1 LNNNFKK
8 IFLSKYYNLKS
19 GQIALLLMYHSKQT
33 ALTKFDKIAVSEYFY
48 SLQGEGR
55 TMGIPAIFLRL
66 TGCNLMCGG
75 YGVEKDGIMRDAATW
90 ICDTIAVWIKG
101 TTYNFEELTELLNQQ
116 LDFVKRLNEGVH
128 LVITG
133 GEPLLQQS
141 RIVAYLEYL
150 EKEYSCRPILEIETN
165 ATILPSAELDSR
177 VHYWNTSPKLKNSGM
192 PEKERIKPEVLRFF
206 YENSRTMFKFVISEK
221 ADWEEIKTDFIDT
234 GFAKKEQLVL
244 MPAADSLENLLKKN
258 QLVAEICIQNQIRMC
273 TRLHVE
279 IWNQLTGV

>member
-1 LNNNFKK
+1 MPKLYFFKLFG
-8 IFLSKYYNLKS
+8 IPYFWLILNLK
-19 GQIALLLMYHSKQT
+19 LDK
-33 ALTKFDKIAVSEYFY
+33 LTTSNKIAVSEYFY

-75 YGVEKDGIMRDAATW
+75 YGVEKDGILRDGASW
-90 ICDTIAVWIKG
+90 VCDTIAVWIKG
-101 TTYNFEELTELLNQQ
+101 TTYSFEELVDLLNEKLNFIQ
-116 LDFVKRLNEGVH
+116 RLNEGVH

-133 GEPLLQQS
+133 GEPLLQQN
-141 RIVAYLEYL
+141 RIVSFLEYL
-150 EKEYSCRPILEIETN
+150 EQNYACKPILEIETN
-165 ATILPSAELDSR
+165 ATIVPSAELDSR

-192 PEKERIKPEVLRFF
+192 PEKERIKAEALSFF
-206 YENSRTMFKFVISEK
+206 YENSKTMFKFVISEF

-234 GFAKKEQLVL
+234 ALVKKEQIVL

-258 QLVAEICIQNQIRMC
+258 QLVAEICIQHQIRMC

>member
-1 LNNNFKK
+1 MPKLYFFKLFG
-8 IFLSKYYNLKS
+8 IPYFWLILNLK
-19 GQIALLLMYHSKQT
+19 LDN
-33 ALTKFDKIAVSEYFY
+33 LTTSNKIAVSEYFY

-75 YGVEKDGIMRDAATW
+75 YGVEKDGILRDGASW
-90 ICDTIAVWIKG
+90 VCDTIAVWIKG
-101 TTYNFEELTELLNQQ
+101 TTYSFEELLDLLNEKINFIQ
-116 LDFVKRLNEGVH
+116 RLNEGVH

-133 GEPLLQQS
+133 GEPLLQQC
-141 RIVAYLEYL
+141 RIVSFLEYL
-150 EKEYSCRPILEIETN
+150 EQNYACKPILEIETN
-165 ATILPSAELDSR
+165 ATIVPSAELDSR

-192 PEKERIKPEVLRFF
+192 PEKERIKAEALSFF
-206 YENSRTMFKFVISEK
+206 YENSKTMFKFVISEF

-234 GFAKKEQLVL
+234 ALVKKEQIVL

-258 QLVAEICIQNQIRMC
+258 QLVAEICIQHQIRMC

>member
-1 LNNNFKK
+1 MPKLYFFKLLG
-8 IFLSKYYNLKS
+8 IPYFWLILNLK
-19 GQIALLLMYHSKQT
+19 LDK
-33 ALTKFDKIAVSEYFY
+33 LTTSNKIAVSEYFY

-75 YGVEKDGIMRDAATW
+75 YGVEKDGILRDGASW
-90 ICDTIAVWIKG
+90 VCDTIAVWIKG
-101 TTYNFEELTELLNQQ
+101 TTYSFEELVDLLNQKINFIQ
-116 LDFVKRLNEGVH
+116 RLNEGVH

-133 GEPLLQQS
+133 GEPLLQQN
-141 RIVAYLEYL
+141 RIVSFLEYL
-150 EKEYSCRPILEIETN
+150 ERNYACKPILEIETN
-165 ATILPSAELDSR
+165 ATIVPSVELDSM

-192 PEKERIKPEVLRFF
+192 PEKERIKAEALSFF
-206 YENSRTMFKFVISEK
+206 YENSKTMFKFVISEF

-234 GFAKKEQLVL
+234 VLVKKEQIVL

-258 QLVAEICIQNQIRMC
+258 QLVAEICIQHQIRMC

>member
-1 LNNNFKK
+1 MNNIFKK
-8 IFLSKYYNLKS
+8 IFLAKHYNLKS

-165 ATILPSAELDSR
+165 ATILPSDELDSR
-177 VHYWNTSPKLKNSGM
+177 VHYWNTSPKLKNSSM

-258 QLVAEICIQNQIRMC
+258 QLVAEICIQHQIRMC

>member
-1 LNNNFKK
+1 MPKLYFFKLFG
-8 IFLSKYYNLKS
+8 IPYFWLILNLK
-19 GQIALLLMYHSKQT
+19 LDK
-33 ALTKFDKIAVSEYFY
+33 LTTSNKIAVSEYFY

-75 YGVEKDGIMRDAATW
+75 YGVEKDGILRDGASW
-90 ICDTIAVWIKG
+90 VCDTIAVWIKG
-101 TTYNFEELTELLNQQ
+101 TTYSFEELLDLLNEKINFIQ
-116 LDFVKRLNEGVH
+116 RLNEGVH

-133 GEPLLQQS
+133 GEPLLQQG
-141 RIVAYLEYL
+141 RIVSFLEYL
-150 EKEYSCRPILEIETN
+150 EQNHACKPILEIETN
-165 ATILPSAELDSR
+165 ATIVPSVELDSR

-192 PEKERIKPEVLRFF
+192 PEKERIKAEALSFF
-206 YENSRTMFKFVISEK
+206 YENSKTMFKFVISEF

-234 GFAKKEQLVL
+234 ALVEKEQIVL

-258 QLVAEICIQNQIRMC
+258 QLVAEICIQHQIRMC